1 MPYSVRSFRLSAFAV
16 VVLAGVCVVAPAWA
30 DPASDEA
37 NRQNMMADMR
47 ASAAAND
54 RANFDSQQRQ
64 QADSGRYSGS
74 GGNSASG
81 SGDTGSSAASGG
93 TGSGS
98 YRSDGPRSIVATYS
112 FTIHRQESPAALAT
126 RLEAE
131 ATAGHALSA
140 FNLGRILYTGFDG
153 IPRNDASARR
163 WFGQA
168 AKLGH
173 PGGQSQYGYM
183 LHDGLGGPVD
193 RAAALDWVKKAA
205 AQGDSYGE
213 ALFGFYSIMAITDDT
228 QAPEAIGYLK
238 SAADKGA
245 PGSLLAQAT
254 LGTVVYALGVGAPA
268 DKAESARY
276 SALAAAQ
283 GDAGSQVQLARLL
296 LTGHGVAEDDAAA
309 VVWLRKAADH
319 NNGAAMALLGQLAFT
334 GKGMA
339 QDNAAGA
346 MWFKR
351 AADAGDAAA
360 AGQWAQLLLG
370 GEYGV
375 AKDEVAGA
383 RYARISADKG
393 DTNGQMTLA
402 RCYYNGNGVAV
413 DMQQALFWFRKAAVQ
428 GDAGGQRALSD
439 PRMIEAARGQ

>member
-1 MPYSVRSFRLSAFAV
+1 MPHLYRTSNWSVAGLFALAIAASAMSAQ
-16 VVLAGVCVVAPAWA
+16 A

-64 QADSGRYSGS
+64 QADAARYNGS
-74 GGNSASG
+74 GGNSGSSG
-81 SGDTGSSAASGG
+81 SGSGSSPGSYGGG

-98 YRSDGPRSIVATYS
+98 YRSDGPRSIVASYN
-112 FTIHRQESPAALAT
+112 FTVHRQESPAALT
-126 RLEAE
+126 NRLEAE
-131 ATAGHALSA
+131 ATAGNALSA

-153 IPRNDASARR
+153 IPRDDARARR
-163 WFGQA
+163 WFGEA

-173 PGGQSQYGYM
+173 PGAQSQFGYM
-183 LHDGLGGPVD
+183 QHNGIGGPVD
-193 RAAALDWVKKAA
+193 AAGALAWLKKSAE
-205 AQGDSYGE
+205 QGDAYGE
-213 ALFGFYSIMAITDDT
+213 ALYGLYTIMTIKDDS
-228 QAPEAIGYLK
+228 QAPEAIGYLTR
-238 SAADKGA
+238 AADKGE
-245 PGSLLAQAT
+245 LVAQAT

-268 DKAESARY
+268 DKAQSAHY

-283 GDAGSQVQLARLL
+283 GDPGSQVQLARLL
-296 LTGHGVAEDDAAA
+296 LTGHGVTQDDAAGVA
-309 VVWLRKAADH
+309 WLRKAAAQND
-319 NNGAAMALLGQLAFT
+319 GAAMALLGQLAFT
-334 GKGMA
+334 GKGMP

-360 AGQWAQLLLG
+360 AGQWAQLLLSG
-370 GEYGV
+370 QYGV
-375 AKDEVAGA
+375 TEDDVAGA

-393 DTNGQMTLA
+393 DANGQMTLA

-413 DMQQALFWFRKAAVQ
+413 DMRQALFWFRKAAAQ
-428 GDAGGQRALSD
+428 GDAGGQQALND
-439 PRMIEAARGQ
+439 PKMVEAARGQ